1 MREWLPAGHLAWFVI
16 DAVAVL
22 DLPRLAARVTPRGSA
37 AGRAA
42 YDPAMLL
49 GLLVYGYATGVRS
62 SRRIERACGEDV
74 AFRVICAQDVPD
86 HATVAR
92 FRREHFADA
101 AVMDDLF
108 GQVLVL
114 AAAAGLGKL
123 GLIAL
128 DGTKIAA
135 NASKDANRTEKRLRE
150 LAAADPGRGRG
161 DRRGG
166 GCAFG
171 ECARG

>member
-1 MREWLPAGHLAWFVI
+1 VDRDQPFLLPPDMREWLPAGHLAWFVI
-16 DAVAVL
+16 DAVGAL
-22 DLPRLAARVTPRGSA
+22 DLSRFAARATPAGSA

-42 YDPAMLL
+42 YDPAVLL

-62 SRRIERACGEDV
+62 SRRIERACAEDV

-101 AVMDDLF
+101 VAVEDLF
-108 GQVLVL
+108 GQVLAV

-123 GLIAL
+123 GLIAV
-128 DGTKIAA
+128 DGT
-135 NASKDANRTEKRLRE
+135 E
-150 LAAADPGRGRG
+150 
-161 DRRGG
+161 DRRGRVEG
-166 GCAFG
+166 REPG
-171 ECARG
+171 